1 MICFS
6 SSNSSV
12 ERAFNLLTML
22 LMNQRLTSSQNTL
35 YVIFNIKIN
44 GKVFTEREK
53 NEIVATALNC
63 FLEKRKDAVFEEN
76 TPVG

>member
-63 FLEKRKDAVFEEN
+63 FLEKCKDAVFEEN